1 VATQTRQTTRLG
13 TRSPAVVPAFVTGF
27 GLGAFIDG
35 IVLHQLLQWHHLVSA
50 YTPADDL
57 AGLEHNTFWDGIF
70 HIAAWWLVLGGVL
83 WLWHRRRATPTLPL
97 GGLVGLLLIGWG
109 VFNVVDQFVFH
120 MALGA
125 HHIRM
130 VDNYQVYDWGFTALG
145 VALAALGWLLL
156 RRAQTR

>member
-1 VATQTRQTTRLG
+1 VATRTSEATRLG
-13 TRSPAVVPAFVTGF
+13 SRSPAVLPAFVTGF

-50 YTPADDL
+50 YTPTDDL
-57 AGLEHNTFWDGIF
+57 AGLEHNTFWDGVF
-70 HIAAWWLVLGGVL
+70 HVAAWWLVLGGLL
-83 WLWHRRRATPTLPL
+83 WLWRRRDTTPGLPL
-97 GGLVGLLLIGWG
+97 GMLLIGWG
-109 VFNVVDQFVFH
+109 VFNVVDQLVFH

-145 VALAALGWLLL
+145 VGLAALGWLLVG
-156 RRAQTR
+156 RAQTGR